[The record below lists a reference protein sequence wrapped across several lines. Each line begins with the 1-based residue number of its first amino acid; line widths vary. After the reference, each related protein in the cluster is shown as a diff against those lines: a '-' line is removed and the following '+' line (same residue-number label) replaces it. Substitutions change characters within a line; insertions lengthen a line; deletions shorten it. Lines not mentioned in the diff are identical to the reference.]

1 MRSKNQQFRGD
12 ERDRTV
18 GLLSAIQALSQ
29 LSYIPI
35 AVVRVN
41 PTAARILRSAIL
53 FATGWVALVDFLVTI
68 S

>member
-1 MRSKNQQFRGD
+1 MRLVKIRISTRTYVCGD

-35 AVVRVN
+35 TTGRVN
-41 PTAARILRSAIL
+41 ADRGVILRSAID
-53 FATGWVALVDFLVTI
+53 FATGVF
-68 S
+68 